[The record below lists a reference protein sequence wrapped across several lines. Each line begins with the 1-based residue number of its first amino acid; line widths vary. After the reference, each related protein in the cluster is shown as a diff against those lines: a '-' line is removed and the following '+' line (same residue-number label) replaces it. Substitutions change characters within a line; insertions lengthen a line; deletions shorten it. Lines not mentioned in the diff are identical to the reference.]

1 MKDPSG
7 TNQEVLEEIS
17 ALRQRIKELEQSE
30 TIHKQT
36 EGALL
41 ESEAKYRAVVENSLV
56 GVFVV
61 QDGFFRLVNKRWC
74 EIYGYTYDEVVGKM
88 NPSDL
93 VYPEDKKII
102 EENVRKRLSG
112 EADYTESEMR
122 AIRKDGTIIAVRVLS
137 SFMLYKGHPGSSG
150 TIIDITE
157 HRKVEEK
164 LRQKTAL
171 LEAQVNASP
180 DGILI
185 VDKGKKIL
193 QNQQANDLL
202 RIPKNISEN
211 DDIDVWIEW
220 IKSILMNP
228 EEYID
233 KRSHRVTHPD
243 EIMYGELEF
252 KDGTV
257 LERYSGPVIG
267 EDGKRYGT
275 IITYRDITERKKS
288 EEALRISQSRLSEA
302 MDLANIVYW
311 EADPADNAYIF
322 NDPFYAFYGTT
333 AEKEGGYRMTREE
346 YFKRF
351 VHPDDQSNI
360 SEIVAQRIN
369 TPELE
374 ILHDIE
380 HRIVR
385 RDGEV
390 RHILVRSRAVRDKS
404 GRIIKRYGA
413 NQDITDRRRAEE
425 ALQDS
430 KQRLQ
435 ALMDA
440 APIAIA
446 WADSKGMVEYINRKH
461 YQLFGYTLEEI
472 PTVEKW
478 RTLAYPDPVYRE
490 SIPSF
495 VSVFNEGKRFVPY
508 EAMVVCK
515 DGSKRHVI
523 VSAASISSVILH
535 VLDDVTER
543 KHLESQLLQ
552 SQKME
557 AIGTL
562 AGGIAHDFNNI
573 LTVISGF
580 GSLLQMDIPED
591 DPKRAYID
599 QVLASSEKAAQL
611 TQGLLAFSR
620 KQQIILKPLDI
631 NDTIRA
637 TSKLLKTLLTED
649 IGLKTKLSEETAIA
663 MADAS
668 QMDQILFNLAA
679 NARDA
684 MRQGGTFTVETKI
697 VELDDDFIRMH
708 GYGESGKYVLL
719 SVSDTGIGMD
729 EATKSKI
736 FDPFFTTKEVGRGTG
751 LGLSTVYGIVKQHN
765 GYITVYSE
773 PGRGTTFHIY
783 LPLINQIINEEKETR
798 TPVKGGDEAILIA
811 EDDDA
816 VRGLIKTVLT
826 EYGYSIIEA
835 VDGEDAIDRFKKTEK
850 RIDLIIL
857 DTVMP
862 KKNGREVCDE
872 IRKIKPDSKVLFTS
886 GYTRD
891 IILDKG
897 MVEGDTFEFILK
909 PIAPYA
915 LLQKVRQVLDDS
927 KDSH

>member
-7 TNQEVLEEIS
+7 TNREVLEEIS
-17 ALRQRIKELEQSE
+17 SLRQRIKELEQSE
-30 TIHKQT
+30 VIHKQT
-36 EGALL
+36 EEALL
-41 ESEAKYRAVVENSLV
+41 ESEAKYRAVVESSLV
-56 GVFVV
+56 GVFVI
-61 QDGFFRLVNKRWC
+61 QDGLFRLVNERWC
-74 EIYGYTYDEVVGKM
+74 EIYGYTCDEAVDKM
-88 NPSDL
+88 SPWDL
-93 VYPEDKKII
+93 IHPEDKKII

-137 SFMLYKGHPGSSG
+137 SFMLYKGRPGSSG

-157 HRKVEEK
+157 HRKVEEQ

-171 LEAQVNASP
+171 LEAQINASP

-185 VDKGKKIL
+185 VDKGKKVL
-193 QNQQANDLL
+193 QNQRTNDLL
-202 RIPKNISEN
+202 KIPKHIAEN
-211 DDIDVWIEW
+211 DNIDVWVEW
-220 IKSILMNP
+220 VKGMVMNP

-233 KRSHRVTHPD
+233 KRSHRVTYPD
-243 EIMYGELEF
+243 EIMYHELEL

-257 LERYSGPVIG
+257 LDRYSGPVVG

-275 IITYRDITERKKS
+275 VITYRDITERKRS

-311 EADPADNAYIF
+311 EIDPADNTYIF

-351 VHPDDQSNI
+351 VHPDDIPLHYQFV
-360 SEIVAQRIN
+360 EDN
-369 TPELE
+369 TLRPDTEFSA
-374 ILHDIE
+374 DRE
-380 HRIVR
+380 HRIIR

-390 RHILVRSRAVRDKS
+390 RYILARARVIRDDS
-404 GRIIKRYGA
+404 GRIIRRYGA
-413 NQDITDRRRAEE
+413 NQDITQRKQSEE
-425 ALQDS
+425 
-430 KQRLQ
+430 
-435 ALMDA
+435 
-440 APIAIA
+440 
-446 WADSKGMVEYINRKH
+446 E
-461 YQLFGYTLEEI
+461 
-472 PTVEKW
+472 
-478 RTLAYPDPVYRE
+478 RT
-490 SIPSF
+490 
-495 VSVFNEGKRFVPY
+495 
-508 EAMVVCK
+508 
-515 DGSKRHVI
+515 
-523 VSAASISSVILH
+523 
-535 VLDDVTER
+535 
-543 KHLESQLLQ
+543 HLESQLLQ

-591 DPKRAYID
+591 DPKKAYID
-599 QVLASSEKAAQL
+599 QILASSEKAAQL

-620 KQQIILKPLDI
+620 KQQISLKLVDI
-631 NDTIRA
+631 NNIIRA

-649 IGLKTKLSEETAIA
+649 IELKTKLSEEISIV

-684 MRQGGTFTVETKI
+684 MPQGGAFTLETKI
-697 VELDDDFIRMH
+697 VELDDDFIRIH
-708 GYGESGKYVLL
+708 GYGESRKYVLL

-736 FDPFFTTKEVGRGTG
+736 FDPFFTTKEVGKGTG

-765 GYITVYSE
+765 GYVTVYSE

-783 LPLINQIINEEKETR
+783 LPLINEIVREEKKAQ
-798 TPVKGGDEAILIA
+798 TPVKGGYETILIA

-826 EYGYSIIEA
+826 EHGYSIIEA
-835 VDGEDAIDRFKKTEK
+835 VDGEDAIERFTKTEK
-850 RIDLIIL
+850 RIDLLIL

-862 KKNGREVCDE
+862 KKNGREVYDE
-872 IRKIKPDSKVLFTS
+872 IRKIKPDCKAIFTS

-891 IILDKG
+891 VILDKG
-897 MVEGDTFEFILK
+897 MAESDTFEFVPK
-909 PIAPYA
+909 PISPYV
-915 LLQKVRQVLDDS
+915 LLQKVRQVLDYSEDS
-927 KDSH
+927 R